1 RAKRVVL
8 PNGLTLLL
16 LENRRL
22 PIVFAEALV
31 NRVRLHEPADKSGV
45 AALVGQCLE
54 EGTEKR
60 SEHQIAQA
68 IEDTGG
74 ILVMNATGGRVKIL
88 TPDRALGF
96 DLLTDCLAHSTFPED
111 SVKRPREHL
120 LSDIDAAK
128 QKPTD

>member
-68 IEDTGG
+68 IEDSGG
-74 ILVMNATGGRVKIL
+74 LLVMNRTGGRVKVMS
-88 TPDRALGF
+88 PDLSLGLV
-96 DLLTDCLAHSTFPED
+96 LLTVCLARS
-111 SVKRPREHL
+111 
-120 LSDIDAAK
+120 
-128 QKPTD
+128 